1 LKRNPFWV
9 NIKNNSL
16 ALLVSEIMFPGG
28 MNPKNMGRMMKQ
40 LGIKNEE
47 IDASRVIIETEGK
60 KLVFEKPQVQ
70 LMEMQGQK
78 TYTVI
83 GEPIEESSIPKED
96 IKMVAEQ
103 TNKTE
108 EEAKKALEENN
119 GDIAEAISKLQE

>member
-1 LKRNPFWV
+1 
-9 NIKNNSL
+9 
-16 ALLVSEIMFPGG
+16 
-28 MNPKNMGRMMKQ
+28 MMKQ